1 MTGLT
6 TEPGAEPDTE
16 PGTGL
21 VAEALERIERLDPGL
36 CAFIEVWGDA
46 ALERART
53 VDRRLPLAGVPFAVK
68 GPSGIR
74 AYAAGRLIAAGAM
87 PVGSTAVPGPGTY
100 WQTWGQGRYGR
111 TVNPYRADRTPGGSS
126 AGSAVAVAAGMVPLA
141 TGSDGAGS
149 VRIPAAWCGVFGLK
163 TTNGLL
169 PSPDRT
175 GLASAGVL
183 ARSAAE
189 ARAYLTCVLGTCA
202 TGTCASG
209 TWTPG
214 TRAADTCTP
223 GTCAP
228 GTCASDTRTA
238 GTCTAGRCTAGRCTA
253 STCAPGTCACGTCGR
268 SELRLPVPAVFS
280 PDLGFAD
287 SDPEV
292 VAVVRDAVERLV
304 AAGVVRLVPPAPTAP
319 PAHEAPLHP
328 HPHPARTSFAL
339 LDPREAWIAI
349 RGGDPAGPTGVRAAE
364 VRAEND
370 RRLDALFA
378 RTPLLLTPVTPN
390 RPHGHEGPGDRYST
404 ALTWAFNL
412 SGHPAAS
419 IPAGFTSD
427 GCPVGLHLVAERGAD
442 ALLLDIAA
450 AAEQHALAVRR

>member
-1 MTGLT
+1 MV
-6 TEPGAEPDTE
+6 EDR
-16 PGTGL
+16 
-21 VAEALERIERLDPGL
+21 VAEALARIERLDPAL
-36 CAFIEVWGDA
+36 CAFIEVWDA
-46 ALERART
+46 EAGERART
-53 VDRRLPLAGVPFAVK
+53 VDRRLPLAGLPFAVK

-74 AYAAGRLIAAGAM
+74 SYAAGRLIEAGAV

-100 WQTWGQGRYGR
+100 WQTWGQGRHGR

-189 ARAYLTCVLGTCA
+189 ARAYLRCVL
-202 TGTCASG
+202 
-209 TWTPG
+209 
-214 TRAADTCTP
+214 DTYE
-223 GTCAP
+223 AP
-228 GTCASDTRTA
+228 RPAF
-238 GTCTAGRCTAGRCTA
+238 
-253 STCAPGTCACGTCGR
+253 
-268 SELRLPVPAVFS
+268 PVPAVFS
-280 PDLGFAD
+280 PDLGYARP
-287 SDPEV
+287 DPEV
-292 VAVVRDAVERLV
+292 AAVVRAAVDRLV
-304 AAGVVRLVPPAPTAP
+304 AAGVVRLD
-319 PAHEAPLHP
+319 
-328 HPHPARTSFAL
+328 PARRPFTL
-339 LDPREAWIAI
+339 LDPREAWTTI
-349 RGGDPAGPTGVRAAE
+349 RGGGGQETEARGAGVRAPGVRASEVRASEVRASE

-378 RTPLLLTPVTPN
+378 RTSLLLTPVTPN
-390 RPHGHEGPGDRYST
+390 RPHGHEGPGELYST

-419 IPAGFTSD
+419 IPAGFTAD
-427 GCPVGLHLVAERGAD
+427 GCPVGLQLVAARGAD
-442 ALLLDIAA
+442 ASLPEI
-450 AAEQHALAVRR
+450 ALAAPAPPPSPSPAPAPAPVPTPVPRAHGPSAR

>member
-1 MTGLT
+1 M
-6 TEPGAEPDTE
+6 AEDR
-16 PGTGL
+16 
-21 VAEALERIERLDPGL
+21 VAEALARIERLDPAL
-36 CAFIEVWGDA
+36 CAFIEVWDA
-46 ALERART
+46 EARERART
-53 VDRRLPLAGVPFAVK
+53 VDRRLPLAGLPFAVK

-74 AYAAGRLIAAGAM
+74 SYAAGRLIGAGAV

-100 WQTWGQGRYGR
+100 WQTWGQGRHGR

-189 ARAYLTCVLGTCA
+189 ARAYLRCVLDSYEEPRPA
-202 TGTCASG
+202 F
-209 TWTPG
+209 
-214 TRAADTCTP
+214 
-223 GTCAP
+223 
-228 GTCASDTRTA
+228 
-238 GTCTAGRCTAGRCTA
+238 
-253 STCAPGTCACGTCGR
+253 
-268 SELRLPVPAVFS
+268 PVPAAFS
-280 PDLGFAD
+280 PDLGYARP
-287 SDPEV
+287 DPEV
-292 VAVVRDAVERLV
+292 AAVVRAAVDRLV
-304 AAGVVRLVPPAPTAP
+304 AAGVVRLD
-319 PAHEAPLHP
+319 
-328 HPHPARTSFAL
+328 PARRPFTL
-339 LDPREAWIAI
+339 LDPREAWMAI
-349 RGGDPAGPTGVRAAE
+349 RGDGGGGGGGSREAMARASD

-390 RPHGHEGPGDRYST
+390 RPHGHEGPGELYST

-419 IPAGFTSD
+419 IPAGFTAD
-427 GCPVGLHLVAERGAD
+427 GCPVGLQLVAARGAD
-442 ALLLDIAA
+442 ASLPEI
-450 AAEQHALAVRR
+450 ALAAPAPAPPPAPRRARPGHRVPATPAPPGAPATP

>member
-1 MTGLT
+1 MADSVT
-6 TEPGAEPDTE
+6 D
-16 PGTGL
+16 
-21 VAEALERIERLDPGL
+21 ALARIERLDPAL
-36 CAFIEVWGDA
+36 CAFIEVWDA
-46 ALERART
+46 EARERART

-74 AYAAGRLIAAGAM
+74 SYAAGRLIAAGAV

-175 GLASAGVL
+175 GLASAGLL

-189 ARAYLTCVLGTCA
+189 ARGYLRCLLGGDEEPPPA
-202 TGTCASG
+202 F
-209 TWTPG
+209 
-214 TRAADTCTP
+214 
-223 GTCAP
+223 
-228 GTCASDTRTA
+228 
-238 GTCTAGRCTAGRCTA
+238 
-253 STCAPGTCACGTCGR
+253 
-268 SELRLPVPAVFS
+268 PVPAVFS
-280 PDLGFAD
+280 PDLGYARP
-287 SDPEV
+287 DPEV
-292 VAVVRDAVERLV
+292 AAVVRAAVDRLV
-304 AAGVVRLVPPAPTAP
+304 AAGVVRLEPTRRP
-319 PAHEAPLHP
+319 F
-328 HPHPARTSFAL
+328 TL
-339 LDPREAWIAI
+339 LDPREAWMAI
-349 RGGDPAGPTGVRAAE
+349 RSGGGGTARTEAHAYGAPSPDVR
-364 VRAEND
+364 VPDIRAENN
-370 RRLDALFA
+370 RRLDAFFA

-390 RPHGHEGPGDRYST
+390 RPHGHEGPGELYST

-419 IPAGFTSD
+419 IPAGFTAD
-427 GCPVGLHLVAERGAD
+427 GCPVGLQLVAARGAD
-442 ALLLDIAA
+442 ASLPEIALAAPDLNQGHAPGPGRAPAPVPPSAA
-450 AAEQHALAVRR
+450 ATAPPTSAPPGAPATP

>member
-1 MTGLT
+1 MRGAT
-6 TEPGAEPDTE
+6 TEPGTE
-16 PGTGL
+16 L
-21 VAEALERIERLDPGL
+21 VAEALARIERRDPEL
-36 CAFIEVWGDA
+36 CAFIEVWGDE

-74 AYAAGRLIAAGAM
+74 SYAAGRLIAAGAV

-111 TVNPYRADRTPGGSS
+111 TLNPHRADRTPGGSS

-189 ARAYLTCVLGTCA
+189 ARAYLTCVLGTC
-202 TGTCASG
+202 G
-209 TWTPG
+209 P
-214 TRAADTCTP
+214 
-223 GTCAP
+223 
-228 GTCASDTRTA
+228 
-238 GTCTAGRCTAGRCTA
+238 
-253 STCAPGTCACGTCGR
+253 
-268 SELRLPVPAVFS
+268 SEVRLPVPAVFS

-304 AAGVVRLVPPAPTAP
+304 TAGVVRLVPPA
-319 PAHEAPLHP
+319 HEAHP
-328 HPHPARTSFAL
+328 HPGHPVPPPPAPTPRSPFTL
-339 LDPREAWIAI
+339 LDPREAWTAV
-349 RGGDPAGPTGVRAAE
+349 RGGHLAGPTGARAAE

-419 IPAGFTSD
+419 IPAGFTAD
-427 GCPVGLHLVAERGAD
+427 GCPVGLHLVVERGAD
-442 ALLLDIAA
+442 AALLDIAT
-450 AAEQHALAVRR
+450 AAEQHTVTVRP